1 MKTINVELSKNK
13 NIINSH
19 IILIDIFFK
28 DNISLFNERNN
39 ENKAVIIYLKNT
51 EKINLILNFKNIQI
65 DENIVSYLL
74 IFFFQQIFQK
84 KYVKKSIII
93 KK

>member
-39 ENKAVIIYLKNT
+39 EKNAVIINLKNT
-51 EKINLILNFKNIQI
+51 EKINLTFNFKNIQI
-65 DENIVSYLL
+65 DENIVLYLL

>member
-19 IILIDIFFK
+19 IILINIFFK

-39 ENKAVIIYLKNT
+39 ENKAVIINLKNT
-51 EKINLILNFKNIQI
+51 EKINLTFNFKNIQI

>member
-19 IILIDIFFK
+19 IILINIFFK

-39 ENKAVIIYLKNT
+39 ENKAVIINLKNT
-51 EKINLILNFKNIQI
+51 EKINLTFNFKNIQI
-65 DENIVSYLL
+65 DENIVLYLL

>member
-1 MKTINVELSKNK
+1 MKTINVELSKNE

-19 IILIDIFFK
+19 IILKDIFFK

-39 ENKAVIIYLKNT
+39 EKNAVIINLKNT
-51 EKINLILNFKNIQI
+51 KKIYLTFNFNWWKYCFIFINIF
-65 DENIVSYLL
+65 LL
-74 IFFFQQIFQK
+74 INISK